1 MRTRASVASKASRH
15 FVFEIRHRQ
24 KKWPGKGPAIL
35 ISGGQA
41 SGIHRFEE
49 FAVVLRVAQLV

>member
-1 MRTRASVASKASRH
+1 MRTRASVASKAS
-15 FVFEIRHRQ
+15 
-24 KKWPGKGPAIL
+24 PAIL

>member
-1 MRTRASVASKASRH
+1 MRTRASVASKASM
-15 FVFEIRHRQ
+15 
-24 KKWPGKGPAIL
+24 KWPGKGPAIL